1 MRYLKLFEE
10 FMNKEEVLSWM
21 YSNNILGRNEELNKD
36 GIKKLLNYLIDRN
49 PNIIEKTALKNCH
62 AVGLNSF
69 ILNFD
74 PKIRLFICDDE
85 CEIKKYDPSNPVI
98 PIHPH
103 KYDDLFFQINGNLV
117 HHLYERRRDGI
128 KFNKYNFIRL
138 NNINTDI
145 TKLGEENLRYIGQF
159 SNINRL
165 RSKTLHTVS
174 VEGDCSWI
182 IIETKKDDT
191 FSEIFYHQN
200 LQKRGEL
207 YQPFDNPISFLKDF
221 VNHKI

>member
-10 FMNKEEVLSWM
+10 FVDKNEVLNWL
-21 YSNNILGRNEELNKD
+21 YSNKILNNREELNRD
-36 GIKKLLNYLIDRN
+36 GIKKLLNYFINNNQSL
-49 PNIIEKTALKNCH
+49 IEKTALKNCH

-69 ILNFD
+69 ILNTY
-74 PKIRLFICDDE
+74 PKVRIFTCDEE
-85 CEIKKYDPSNPVI
+85 CEIKKYDPANPVI

-103 KYDDLFFQINGNLV
+103 KYDDLFFQINGKLV
-117 HHLYERRRDGI
+117 HHLYERKPNGI

-138 NNINTDI
+138 NNINTEI
-145 TKLGEENLRYIGQF
+145 VKLGEENLKYIGQF
-159 SNINRL
+159 SNINKL

-191 FSEIFYHQN
+191 FDEIFYHQD
-200 LQKRGEL
+200 LQKRDEL
-207 YQPFDNPISFLKDF
+207 YKPFENPISFLKNF
-221 VNHKI
+221 VDSI